1 MQNKAVTKSFSKKN
15 SLLKKLILSLIPKEE
30 KPKKIHQN
38 ENPLTIWYLK
48 SRKRCHFTDMII
60 ICLWKSCNVCDGIA
74 NAQDCSQ
81 YIFFF
86 FYNKAWRKLK
96 RIENEDSLWRGGGGV
111 YLEKSNLE
119 MSPSTA
125 SRNSSLY
132 SSGLMEYPCLSI
144 HSPKRKS
151 AKKNCYIYNRRL
163 PVSKKVSDFFHLDEQ
178 FLFLKKKNLEIY
190 ISIYKKIYIY
200 I

>member
-151 AKKNCYIYNRRL
+151 AKKT
-163 PVSKKVSDFFHLDEQ
+163 V
-178 FLFLKKKNLEIY
+178 IY
-190 ISIYKKIYIY
+190 IIVDYRCRKKFQISFILMSSSCFSKRK